1 MKKDLYKMHVKEY
14 FERIKKDIDEKIQK
28 LYDGSNKITDAVE

>member
-1 MKKDLYKMHVKEY
+1 MKKDLCKTYVKEY

-28 LYDGSNKITDAVE
+28 LYNGSTIK

>member
-1 MKKDLYKMHVKEY
+1 MYVKQY

-28 LYDGSNKITDAVE
+28 LYDGSDKITEAVE

>member
-1 MKKDLYKMHVKEY
+1 MKKNLCKMYVKEY

-28 LYDGSNKITDAVE
+28 PHDGSNKITGAVE

>member
-1 MKKDLYKMHVKEY
+1 MKEDLYKMYVKQY

-28 LYDGSNKITDAVE
+28 LYDGSDKITEAVE